1 MFVTGSAS
9 TAKRYDYKRE
19 GTTLKKCLKLLTL
32 VLCAL
37 LTFTGCGSRDEN
49 DDPQPAL
56 SSSSIELRLGETSV
70 LTVENYRGDVIW
82 SSSDDAIASVSQTGE
97 ISANALGNAAVTA
110 KIDGDKSMSCVVSVK
125 KGESSVTSI
134 SVTSYYSSSSDI
146 TLNYQDSPSALLKA
160 TASGAQP
167 GEMIIWQSENE
178 SVARVDQNGNVT
190 ALANGTTTI
199 TATALNGIYGAC
211 TIRVKNAPEAAE
223 PEVAAT
229 DFSEVIY
236 EENAP
241 VEEQPPVED
250 EIKLP
255 VSLPTAQSSIVISDV
270 QLYLNV
276 AEDKQLNVTLSNAPE
291 GTYVNWDT
299 SNKAVAVVK
308 YGRVVAVGEGIC
320 MISAVTTDGAATGC
334 YVAVGKKAKKE
345 LQEMLS
351 R

>member
-1 MFVTGSAS
+1 M
-9 TAKRYDYKRE
+9 
-19 GTTLKKCLKLLTL
+19 KKCLKLLTL

-70 LTVENYRGDVIW
+70 LAVENYRGDVIW
-82 SSSDDAIASVSQTGE
+82 SSSDDAIASVSQRGE
-97 ISANALGNAAVTA
+97 ISANSLGNAAVTA

-160 TASGAQP
+160 NLSDAQP

-190 ALANGTTTI
+190 ALANGTTKI
-199 TATALNGIYGAC
+199 TATALNGVSGSC
-211 TIRVKNAPEAAE
+211 TIRVKNAPDQAAE
-223 PEVAAT
+223 PDMNAT
-229 DFSEVIY
+229 DIP
-236 EENAP
+236 ENIQTENIP
-241 VEEQPPVED
+241 VVEKPTEP

-255 VSLPTAQSSIVISDV
+255 TSLPTAQSSIVISDV
-270 QLYLNV
+270 QVYLNV
-276 AEDKQLNVTLSNAPE
+276 AEDKQLNVTVSNAPE
-291 GTYVNWDT
+291 GTYVNWET

-334 YVAVGKKAKKE
+334 YVAVGKKARRE
-345 LQEMLS
+345 LQEMLGK
-351 R
+351 